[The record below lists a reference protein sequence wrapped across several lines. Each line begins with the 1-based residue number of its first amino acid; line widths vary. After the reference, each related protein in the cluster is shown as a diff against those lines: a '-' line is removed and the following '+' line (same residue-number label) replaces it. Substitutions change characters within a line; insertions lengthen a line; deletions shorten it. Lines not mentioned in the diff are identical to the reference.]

1 MNRCI
6 VAVLAAFVGLIFAL
20 PAEAQWKW
28 RDKSGLTQYSDL
40 PPPLGTPE
48 KDILQRPASV
58 TVRSAPAP
66 AVAGSSA
73 SAPMLSAR
81 GADPE
86 LEARRKKAEQ
96 DVLDKKKA
104 EDAKID
110 AKNAAIRAENC
121 SRAQEQK
128 RTLDSGVRIT
138 RTAPNGER
146 EFLDDSQ
153 RAAENAKTQ
162 QAIST
167 ECR

>member
-6 VAVLAAFVGLIFAL
+6 VAVLAAFVGLTFAL

-48 KDILQRPASV
+48 KDILQRPASA
-58 TVRSAPAP
+58 TVRSAPPP

-104 EDAKID
+104 EEARIE

-121 SRAQEQK
+121 SRAQEQQ